1 MSLLCSNTSHRSP
14 ATQRFNRRYIDD
26 QGRMLQVVRAH
37 GLRLHGARSPL
48 HVPLQRARWVWMTHP
63 EVSATVETMVKPLC
77 DNSDFYFKAFSHK
90 ARAVTPRS
98 CAFVVTLRQHRNKL
112 AAATAETG
120 VRILADTKRA
130 GKGSAREA
138 FLGALGR

>member
-1 MSLLCSNTSHRSP
+1 M
-14 ATQRFNRRYIDD
+14 TQ
-26 QGRMLQVVRAH
+26 
-37 GLRLHGARSPL
+37 
-48 HVPLQRARWVWMTHP
+48 P

-90 ARAVTPRS
+90 ARAATPRS

-120 VRILADTKRA
+120 VRIVADTKRA